1 MAYVAPRGIGLTA
14 WSGPAKAYTHRL
26 RRFYLLGQTLDGM
39 QVWDLRRSIAAVRE
53 TGFGKRPLWL
63 QGERAMGVNALYAS
77 LFEPKVDRIDLHEPP
92 ASHATG
98 PIYLNVLKTLDVPQA
113 MAMAAARGKV
123 RVYSSDESAWRF
135 TAATARQFG
144 GENAFEIR
152 NGSKTE

>member
-1 MAYVAPRGIGLTA
+1 MKVVA
-14 WSGPAKAYTHRL
+14 
-26 RRFYLLGQTLDGM
+26 
-39 QVWDLRRSIAAVRE
+39 V
-53 TGFGKRPLWL
+53 
-63 QGERAMGVNALYAS
+63 
-77 LFEPKVDRIDLHEPP
+77 DLHEPP